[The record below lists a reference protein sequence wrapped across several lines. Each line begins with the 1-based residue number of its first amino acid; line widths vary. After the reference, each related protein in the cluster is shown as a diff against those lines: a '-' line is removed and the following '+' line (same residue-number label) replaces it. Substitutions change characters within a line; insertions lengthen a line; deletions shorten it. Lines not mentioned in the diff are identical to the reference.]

1 MQTELVATETV
12 TDLSP
17 VLSLLQREKKKRRE
31 KVNQKLAR
39 KIMQSEKRS
48 LLKIAML
55 TLAISVTLSLSLNLL
70 IQNTKNKGKSTSH
83 YIKQVNLH
91 YYSSPI

>member
-17 VLSLLQREKKKRRE
+17 VLSLLQRGKKKRRE

-55 TLAISVTLSLSLNLL
+55 TLVISVTLSLNLL
-70 IQNTKNKGKSTSH
+70 IQNTKNKGKNTSH